1 MGKIKKIGRY
11 PTIKCKFPLS
21 GRSIMKNLFR
31 IVALLGFLSIQACG
45 NNQEDRKEESI
56 RESIRRQDS
65 LSAKDRL
72 NRLQRQVTEVYK
84 KDSLIDSVEV
94 IETN

>member
-1 MGKIKKIGRY
+1 
-11 PTIKCKFPLS
+11 
-21 GRSIMKNLFR
+21 MKNLFR
-31 IVALLGFLSIQACG
+31 IVGLLGLLAIQACG

-72 NRLQRQVTEVYK
+72 DRLQRQVNETYR
-84 KDSLIDSVEV
+84 KDTLVDSVEV

>member
-11 PTIKCKFPLS
+11 PTIKCKFPLI
-21 GRSIMKNLFR
+21 GRSFMKNLFR
-31 IVALLGFLSIQACG
+31 IMALLGLLGIQACG
-45 NNQEDRKEESI
+45 NNQEQRNEESI

-72 NRLQRQVTEVYK
+72 DRLKRLVAEPHK
-84 KDSLIDSVEV
+84 KDSLIDSVTVTE
-94 IETN
+94 IN

>member
-1 MGKIKKIGRY
+1 
-11 PTIKCKFPLS
+11 
-21 GRSIMKNLFR
+21 MKNLIR
-31 IVALLGFLSIQACG
+31 IVALSGLLSIQACG

-84 KDSLIDSVEV
+84 KDSLVDSVEV

>member
-1 MGKIKKIGRY
+1 
-11 PTIKCKFPLS
+11 
-21 GRSIMKNLFR
+21 MKNLIR
-31 IVALLGFLSIQACG
+31 IVALSGLLSIQACG